1 MKSIFRSAF
10 LSGVGLMI
18 IVVSPVLA
26 TPTPPKPPKPPKP
39 AKPAKPN
46 NQSALI
52 QQRVAAA
59 RQHTIA
65 TTQSQNAQ
73 QQHLAERAKQAAA
86 ANLVQQAI
94 LDAVPTVPTPR
105 N

>member
-26 TPTPPKPPKPPKP
+26 TPTPPKPP
-39 AKPAKPN
+39 KPAKPN

-73 QQHLAERAKQAAA
+73 QQHLAERAKQAAV
-86 ANLVQQAI
+86 ANLVQRAI

>member
-1 MKSIFRSAF
+1 MKTIFRSAF
-10 LSGVGLMI
+10 LSGVGLTLLG
-18 IVVSPVLA
+18 VSPVRA
-26 TPTPPKPPKPPKP
+26 TP
-39 AKPAKPN
+39 KPAKPN
-46 NQSALI
+46 NQAALS

-59 RQHTIA
+59 RQPTIA
-65 TTQSQNAQ
+65 STQSQNAQ
-73 QQHLAERAKQAAA
+73 QQHLAERAKETVA

>member
-26 TPTPPKPPKPPKP
+26 TPTPPKPPKPP
-39 AKPAKPN
+39 KPAKPN

>member
-1 MKSIFRSAF
+1 MKPIFRSAF

-18 IVVSPVLA
+18 VAVSSVLA
-26 TPTPPKPPKPPKP
+26 TPTPPKPP
-39 AKPAKPN
+39 KPAKPN

>member
-1 MKSIFRSAF
+1 MNSIFRSAF

-18 IVVSPVLA
+18 IIVSPVLA
-26 TPTPPKPPKPPKP
+26 TPTPPKPPKP
-39 AKPAKPN
+39 N
-46 NQSALI
+46 NQVALI

>member
-26 TPTPPKPPKPPKP
+26 TPTPPKPP
-39 AKPAKPN
+39 KPAKPN

-73 QQHLAERAKQAAA
+73 QQHIAERANQAAA

-94 LDAVPTVPTPR
+94 LDAVPAVPTPR

>member
-26 TPTPPKPPKPPKP
+26 TPAPPKPP
-39 AKPAKPN
+39 KPAKPN

>member
-1 MKSIFRSAF
+1 
-10 LSGVGLMI
+10 MI

-26 TPTPPKPPKPPKP
+26 TPAPPKPP
-39 AKPAKPN
+39 KPAKPN

>member
-26 TPTPPKPPKPPKP
+26 TPTPPKPPKPP
-39 AKPAKPN
+39 KPN

>member
-26 TPTPPKPPKPPKP
+26 TPTPPKPP
-39 AKPAKPN
+39 KPAKPN

>member
-1 MKSIFRSAF
+1 MKTIFRSAF
-10 LSGVGLMI
+10 LSGVGLML
-18 IVVSPVLA
+18 VAVSPVSA
-26 TPTPPKPPKPPKP
+26 TPAPPTPP
-39 AKPAKPN
+39 KPAKPN

-65 TTQSQNAQ
+65 ATHSQNAQ
-73 QQHLAERAKQAAA
+73 RQHLAERAKETVA

-94 LDAVPTVPTPR
+94 LDAVPAVPTPR

>member
-1 MKSIFRSAF
+1 MKTIFRSAF
-10 LSGVGLMI
+10 LSGVGLML
-18 IVVSPVLA
+18 VAVSPVRA
-26 TPTPPKPPKPPKP
+26 TP
-39 AKPAKPN
+39 KPAKPN
-46 NQSALI
+46 NQSALV

-65 TTQSQNAQ
+65 ATHSQNVQ
-73 QQHLAERAKQAAA
+73 QQHLAERAKETVA

>member
-1 MKSIFRSAF
+1 MKTIFRSAF
-10 LSGVGLMI
+10 LSGVGLML
-18 IVVSPVLA
+18 VAVSPVRA
-26 TPTPPKPPKPPKP
+26 TPAPPKPPKP
-39 AKPAKPN
+39 AKPN
-46 NQSALI
+46 NQLALI

-65 TTQSQNAQ
+65 ATHSQNAQ
-73 QQHLAERAKQAAA
+73 RQHLAETVA

-94 LDAVPTVPTPR
+94 LDAVPAVPTPR